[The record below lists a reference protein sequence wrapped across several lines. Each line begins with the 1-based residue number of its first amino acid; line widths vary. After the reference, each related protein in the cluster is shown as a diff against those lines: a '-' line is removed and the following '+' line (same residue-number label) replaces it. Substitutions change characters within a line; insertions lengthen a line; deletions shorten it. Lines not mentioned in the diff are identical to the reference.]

1 MWGSS
6 RRRKASTTRFNTW
19 WPGSSRVAQTD
30 AGELKL
36 ASRMKQLV
44 RSLVSQPDYELMVC
58 FREIDI
64 AASGKITKHSLQAF
78 FE

>member
-1 MWGSS
+1 MRCS
-6 RRRKASTTRFNTW
+6 TW
-19 WPGSSRVAQTD
+19 WSGSWRVAQTD
-30 AGELKL
+30 SDELKL
-36 ASRMKQLV
+36 ASRMRHLV
-44 RSLVSQPDYELMVC
+44 QSLVAQPDYDLMTC

>member
-1 MWGSS
+1 M
-6 RRRKASTTRFNTW
+6 KCSTWFRGFW
-19 WPGSSRVAQTD
+19 KVVQAD

-44 RSLVSQPDYELMVC
+44 RSLVAQPDYELMVC

-64 AASGKITKHSLQAF
+64 GVSGKITKHSLQAF